1 MAFFNVLM
9 SESYS
14 NSKVKV
20 LLNIRNTQ
28 SDGGLSLR
36 KKAMFLYT
44 LQNVIWPQALS
55 NLMLSH

>member
-1 MAFFNVLM
+1 M

-36 KKAMFLYT
+36 EKAMFLYT
-44 LQNVIWPQALS
+44 LQNFIWPQALS